1 MLLMEGSMALTLI
14 QGDRSYITWLRAL

>member
-14 QGDRSYITWLRAL
+14 HGDRSYITWLGAL